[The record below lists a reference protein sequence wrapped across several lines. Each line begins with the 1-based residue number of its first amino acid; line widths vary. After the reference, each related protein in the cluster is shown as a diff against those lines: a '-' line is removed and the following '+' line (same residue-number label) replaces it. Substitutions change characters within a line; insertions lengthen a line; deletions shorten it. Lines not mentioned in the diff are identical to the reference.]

1 MNTKTAPTRPPP
13 IDREA
18 AKAREWKKQPQ
29 WRLMPRFAALKI
41 FDKLL
46 ENEFR
51 SPLVA
56 AEQTAAD
63 LRKIIRFAA
72 KQTPY
77 YAQLFRRHGVRADDL
92 RDPEDLRKLPVLS
105 KHDVIQSQKALSAR
119 TLPRGERMMR
129 ATQSSGTTGRQVQ
142 VRHSFQ
148 SAFLSAALAQ
158 RHARSYGLDPMNAR
172 VEIKAPFDIKSGR
185 DRATNPAGNLVRYPG
200 GWRQLSNYFE
210 TGPGYGFNVS
220 DKMEQ
225 QIEWLQKIQ
234 PHYAQSYPGVFEEWL
249 FANEGRNPAPSLKAL
264 LGVGSQLTP
273 SLEAK
278 LNESF
283 GVPVH
288 ISYGLNEIGK
298 VAMRCS
304 AGRYHVHT
312 ELCVVEI
319 VDESGKPCAPG
330 EVGHLLVTGL
340 KNFAMPLIRYDTGD
354 LAEVGEGECACGRT
368 LPFFAEI
375 AGRYRRYAGL
385 PAGTRERVRAIRHA
399 IEKTPPEGIAF
410 LRRYQLHQDCEN
422 RFTLRLKT
430 VVPAPDAFRQAI
442 LEAWAPVGEAP
453 LTIVEMDEISTS
465 PGGKLLDFVSDLQQ
479 DTASSPILAR

>member
-1 MNTKTAPTRPPP
+1 ML
-13 IDREA
+13 RE
-18 AKAREWKKQPQ
+18 REKQRA
-29 WRLMPRFAALKI
+29 WRLTPQFAALKI

-51 SPLVA
+51 SPLMH
-56 AEQTAAD
+56 AEQTEFD
-63 LRKIIRFAA
+63 LRRIVRFAVQ
-72 KQTPY
+72 QTPY
-77 YAQLFRRHGVRADDL
+77 YAQLFQRLGLRAGDIDQ
-92 RDPEDLRKLPVLS
+92 PEDLRKLPVLS
-105 KHDVIQSQKALSAR
+105 KHNVLQPQKTLSSRAL
-119 TLPRGERMMR
+119 PKGERMAR

-158 RHARSYGLDPMNAR
+158 RHARSYGLDPMLTR
-172 VEIKAPFDIKSGR
+172 VEIKAPFDVKTGKDPKS
-185 DRATNPAGNLVRYPG
+185 NPAGNLMRYPD
-200 GWRQLSNYFE
+200 GWRQLSRYFH

-234 PHYAQSYPGVFEEWL
+234 PDYAQTYPGVFEEWL

-264 LGVGSQLTP
+264 IGVGSQLTP
-273 SLEAK
+273 SLEEK

-312 ELCVVEI
+312 ELCLVEI
-319 VDESGKPCAPG
+319 VDETGKPCAPG
-330 EVGHLLVTGL
+330 AVGHLLVTGL
-340 KNFAMPLIRYDTGD
+340 RNFAMPLIRYDTGD
-354 LAEVGEGECACGRT
+354 LAEVAEGECPCGRT
-368 LPFFAEI
+368 QPFFAEI

-385 PAGTRERVRAIRHA
+385 PEGTRERVRAIRHA
-399 IEKTPPEGIAF
+399 IEKMPLEAMAF
-410 LRRYQLHQDCEN
+410 LRRYQLHQDREN

-430 VVPAPDAFRQAI
+430 ASPAPETFRRRI
-442 LEAWAPVGEAP
+442 HEAWATTGGAP
-453 LTIVEMDEISTS
+453 LTIMEMDEISAS
-465 PGGKLLDFVSDLQQ
+465 HAGKLLDFVSDLHR
-479 DTASSPILAR
+479 DSATSPILAG